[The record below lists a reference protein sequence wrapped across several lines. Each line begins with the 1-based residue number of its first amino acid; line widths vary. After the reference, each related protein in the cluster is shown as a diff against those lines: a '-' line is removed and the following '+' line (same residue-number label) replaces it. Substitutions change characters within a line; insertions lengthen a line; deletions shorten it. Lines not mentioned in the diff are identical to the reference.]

1 MTIKEMQDNVVG
13 KYGLEAKETI
23 MFFKLCD
30 KLKEDNVVNN
40 AILKLCH
47 NSLLGIVDRER
58 VEKNKIKEEEN
69 MKKAISLMIDNE
81 LNGTLKK
88 KEEEI

>member
-23 MFFKLCD
+23 TFFKLCD

-47 NSLLGIVDRER
+47 NSLLGIVDRKR
-58 VEKNKIKEEEN
+58 VEKNKKEKEEN
-69 MKKAISLMIDNE
+69 MKKAIELMIEREVN
-81 LNGTLKK
+81 NGSN
-88 KEEEI
+88 

>member
-23 MFFKLCD
+23 AFFKLCD

-58 VEKNKIKEEEN
+58 VEENK
-69 MKKAISLMIDNE
+69 
-81 LNGTLKK
+81 TK
-88 KEEEI
+88 KEEEMKEAIELMVKEDLK

>member
-23 MFFKLCD
+23 TFFKLCD
-30 KLKEDNVVNN
+30 KLKEDNMTNN

-47 NSLLGIVDRER
+47 NSLLGITDRER
-58 VEKNKIKEEEN
+58 LKENEAKKEEN
-69 MKKAISLMIDNE
+69 MKKAVNLMIDEE
-81 LNGTLKK
+81 LNK
-88 KEEEI
+88 I

>member
-1 MTIKEMQDNVVG
+1 MTIREMQDNVVG

-23 MFFKLCD
+23 AFFKLCD
-30 KLKEDNVVNN
+30 KLKEDNMVNN

-58 VEKNKIKEEEN
+58 VEENKI
-69 MKKAISLMIDNE
+69 
-81 LNGTLKK
+81 K
-88 KEEEI
+88 KEEEMKEAVELMVEEDLK

>member
-1 MTIKEMQDNVVG
+1 MTIREMQDNVVG

-30 KLKEDNVVNN
+30 KLKEDNTVNN

-47 NSLLGIVDRER
+47 NSLLGIVDRKRIE
-58 VEKNKIKEEEN
+58 ENKIRKEEN
-69 MKKAISLMIDNE
+69 TKKAIELMVERNLNDN
-81 LNGTLKK
+81 
-88 KEEEI
+88 

>member
-23 MFFKLCD
+23 TFFKLCD
-30 KLKEDNVVNN
+30 KLKEDNMVNN

-47 NSLLGIVDRER
+47 NSLLGIIDRKR
-58 VEKNKIKEEEN
+58 VEENEIKEEEN
-69 MKKAISLMIDNE
+69 MKKAIELMVERDLNDN
-81 LNGTLKK
+81 
-88 KEEEI
+88 

>member
-13 KYGLEAKETI
+13 KYGLEAKETT

-30 KLKEDNVVNN
+30 KLKEDNMVNN

-47 NSLLGIVDRER
+47 NSLLGIVDRKR
-58 VEKNKIKEEEN
+58 VEENKIRKEEN
-69 MKKAISLMIDNE
+69 TKKAVELMVERDLNDN
-81 LNGTLKK
+81 
-88 KEEEI
+88 

>member
-23 MFFKLCD
+23 TFFSLCD
-30 KLKEDNVVNN
+30 KLKEDTVVNN

-47 NSLLGIVDRER
+47 NSLLGIIDRKR
-58 VEKNKIKEEEN
+58 VEETKLKEEEN
-69 MKKAISLMIDNE
+69 MKKAINSMVDKE
-81 LNGTLKK
+81 LNQI
-88 KEEEI
+88 EE

>member
-13 KYGLEAKETI
+13 KYGLEAKETKT
-23 MFFKLCD
+23 FFELCD
-30 KLKEDNVVNN
+30 KLKEDNMVNN

-58 VEKNKIKEEEN
+58 VEENKI
-69 MKKAISLMIDNE
+69 
-81 LNGTLKK
+81 K
-88 KEEEI
+88 KEEEMKEAIELMVEEDLK

>member
-1 MTIKEMQDNVVG
+1 MTIKEMQNNVVG

-23 MFFKLCD
+23 TFFKLCD

-58 VEKNKIKEEEN
+58 VEENKI
-69 MKKAISLMIDNE
+69 
-81 LNGTLKK
+81 K
-88 KEEEI
+88 KEEEMKEAIELMVKEDLK

>member
-23 MFFKLCD
+23 TFFKLCD
-30 KLKEDNVVNN
+30 KLKEDTVVNN

-47 NSLLGIVDRER
+47 NSLLGIIDRKR
-58 VEKNKIKEEEN
+58 VEETKLKEEEN
-69 MKKAISLMIDNE
+69 MKKAINSMVDKE
-81 LNGTLKK
+81 LNQI
-88 KEEEI
+88 EE

>member
-23 MFFKLCD
+23 TFFKLCE
-30 KLKEDNVVNN
+30 KLKEDNIVNN

-47 NSLLGIVDRER
+47 NSLLGIIDRKR
-58 VEKNKIKEEEN
+58 VEENKIRKEET
-69 MKKAISLMIDNE
+69 MKKAIELMVERD
-81 LNGTLKK
+81 LK
-88 KEEEI
+88 E

>member
-13 KYGLEAKETI
+13 KYGLEAKETT

-30 KLKEDNVVNN
+30 KLKEDNMTNN

-47 NSLLGIVDRER
+47 NSLLGIVDRKR
-58 VEKNKIKEEEN
+58 VKENEAKKEEN
-69 MKKAISLMIDNE
+69 MKKAVNLMIDEE
-81 LNGTLKK
+81 LNK
-88 KEEEI
+88 I

>member
-1 MTIKEMQDNVVG
+1 MTIREMQDNVVG

-23 MFFKLCD
+23 AFFKLCD

-47 NSLLGIVDRER
+47 NSLLGIVDRKR
-58 VEKNKIKEEEN
+58 VEENK
-69 MKKAISLMIDNE
+69 A
-81 LNGTLKK
+81 K
-88 KEEEI
+88 KEEEMKEAIELMVKEDLK

>member
-13 KYGLEAKETI
+13 KYGSEAKETT

-30 KLKEDNVVNN
+30 KLKEDNMVNN

-47 NSLLGIVDRER
+47 NSLLGIVDRKR
-58 VEKNKIKEEEN
+58 VEENKIKEEEN
-69 MKKAISLMIDNE
+69 MKKAVNLMIDEE
-81 LNGTLKK
+81 LNK
-88 KEEEI
+88 I

>member
-23 MFFKLCD
+23 TFFKLCD

-58 VEKNKIKEEEN
+58 VEKNKKEKEEN
-69 MKKAISLMIDNE
+69 MKEAVKLMVEGNLNDN
-81 LNGTLKK
+81 
-88 KEEEI
+88 

>member
-23 MFFKLCD
+23 AFFKLCD

-58 VEKNKIKEEEN
+58 VEENK
-69 MKKAISLMIDNE
+69 A
-81 LNGTLKK
+81 K
-88 KEEEI
+88 KEEEMKEAIELMVEEDLK

>member
-23 MFFKLCD
+23 AFFKLCD

-47 NSLLGIVDRER
+47 NSLLGIVDRKR
-58 VEKNKIKEEEN
+58 VEENK
-69 MKKAISLMIDNE
+69 A
-81 LNGTLKK
+81 K
-88 KEEEI
+88 KEEEMKEAIELMVKEDLK